1 MKIPTG
7 RPAKHPVDFMMA
19 VAQKVVSGELTLREA
34 AQRYGVS
41 HGSVSLWKKRYGSR
55 TLHLMK
61 QKREY
66 KKRKTA
72 GGRESALESEIRVL
86 KQELGDLYM
95 QIQMLKKAQVFSE
108 RAKKD
113 SSSIVTSENLN
124 QSAED
129 VE

>member
-41 HGSVSLWKKRYGSR
+41 HGSISLWKKRYGSR

-61 QKREY
+61 QKKEIKPR
-66 KKRKTA
+66 TA
-72 GGRESALESEIRVL
+72 GGREAALESEIRVL
-86 KQELGDLYM
+86 KQELGDMYM

-113 SSSIVTSENLN
+113 ASSIVTSENLD

-129 VE
+129 AE